1 MARKTIICIDD
12 EKIVLNSLMG
22 QLYSSFGN
30 KYNYEFFESAEE
42 AEEFID
48 ETYAEG
54 DNVDLIICDWLMP
67 RVRGD
72 EFLIKIH
79 QRFPDISMIM
89 LSGHVDEEAIKKVK
103 KYTNLS
109 KLITKPWDK
118 DDLIKTIEEILSSKM
133 QKPM

>member
-1 MARKTIICIDD
+1 MERKTIICIDD

-22 QLYSSFGN
+22 QLYSGFGN
-30 KYNYEFFESAEE
+30 KYNYEFFECAEE

-48 ETYAEG
+48 EVYAEG
-54 DNVDLIICDWLMP
+54 DNIDLIICDWLMP

-79 QRFPDISMIM
+79 ERFPDIAMIM
-89 LSGHVDEEAIKKVK
+89 LSGHVDEAAIEKVK
-103 KYTNLS
+103 KYTRLY

-118 DDLIKTIEEILSSKM
+118 EDLLKTVEEILS
-133 QKPM
+133 QKKSAV